1 MFMGNQIKVTY
12 VLWVGV
18 VLSIDEPPFPNTP
31 GLLGLGGSKFLD
43 EIKRKKLDF
52 SIIDSDSLGVIIEKT
67 EWENKIG
74 KKNRFN
80 LNNLS
85 KAERVC
91 KRINK
96 IFAEFNISLDAKIYH
111 HTEIELI

>member
-1 MFMGNQIKVTY
+1 MGNQIKVTY

-18 VLSIDEPPFPNTP
+18 VLSIDEPPFTNTIS
-31 GLLGLGGSKFLD
+31 LLNGSEFLD
-43 EIKRKKLDF
+43 EIKDKKLDF
-52 SIIDSDSLGVIIEKT
+52 SVIDLNNFSYGVIIEKT

-74 KKNRFN
+74 EKNRFN
-80 LNNLS
+80 HSNLS
-85 KAERVC
+85 KAERIC